1 MFYIVEE
8 SYKLERLEKLMR
20 LGCYVD
26 IIPTH
31 DLHHPKLTT
40 TVAVY
45 IRILKSQHGYII
57 PIDHEECINVDKQR
71 IYDILSKCN
80 KLYTLDK
87 KKLLYHFN
95 LQGAIDI
102 SLVYSMVNTKD

>member
-1 MFYIVEE
+1 MFYIVEKE
-8 SYKLERLEKLMR
+8 SKLELLERLMR

-26 IIPTH
+26 IISTH
-31 DLHHPKLTT
+31 DLYHPKLTS

-45 IRILKSQHGYII
+45 VRILKSQHGYII
-57 PIDHEECINVDKQR
+57 PIDHEEGINVDKQR
-71 IYDILSKCN
+71 IYQMLSNCN

-95 LQGAIDI
+95 LQGAIDL
-102 SLVYSMVNTKD
+102 SLLHSHGKI